1 MKNAI
6 SLAKNVS
13 TISLRDVSCQ
23 DQPLK
28 QEQYLRLIKKIS
40 PLFCSDLC
48 ASLNHRWSEKHI
60 YLPWQTQQLYRH
72 QQILCKEYSPIQT
85 QRNCMRP
92 LICRPSNKE
101 LTVGGPVA
109 LGKVHLIWQGGMKIL
124 KLEAWNFS
132 CPPPSLEVQF
142 VRSPPSYWFWSIQIF
157 GAPLLGV

>member
-1 MKNAI
+1 MKNAR

-28 QEQYLRLIKKIS
+28 QEHYLRLIKK
-40 PLFCSDLC
+40 LALC
-48 ASLNHRWSEKHI
+48 FALICLLLSITDNQKKHI

-72 QQILCKEYSPIQT
+72 QQIVCKEYSPIQT
-85 QRNCMRP
+85 QRNCMRS

-109 LGKVHLIWQGGMKIL
+109 LGKVHLI
-124 KLEAWNFS
+124 
-132 CPPPSLEVQF
+132 
-142 VRSPPSYWFWSIQIF
+142 
-157 GAPLLGV
+157 